1 MFHFC
6 TMAYLWLRPIQGLSQ
21 APMQEAW
28 MSGEVWDVLP
38 HGLRLRKLSETW
50 EDKFYIIPTGH
61 VPLSL
66 LARLATGEPDPSLP
80 SHLPSAGVHGRCRQ
94 VRVKFQAAQRPGADE
109 ASGEERAKA
118 VELSTDASEPHG
130 VPSDTF
136 EQFPPALPPCPAM
149 TAFAEEWQ
157 LRAGADVESVKQCL
171 NELQESYEHGRLTSD
186 GSRICEVFSCCLAGV
201 HVMLDCHAW
210 SAKFSGGP
218 HQTPNVE
225 LQTAF
230 ACLLTTCLCWLS
242 AQDFGQVLSIKP
254 ALCLCRELSRLFLA
268 NPWPAA
274 LKSAWRDICQ
284 SSTELYKLVSQGR
297 PRKLNIPTLK
307 RTKVQCSVAG
317 CMKINRRGF
326 RDVAWRCKAHQ
337 PKRLCNVVGC
347 NRSRVAKVYQA
358 DIFGPAGTRCCVHSA
373 RECNVLNCK
382 RFAKCQ
388 TLEADQFPGLH
399 LLEATFL
406 FAPDSHVPTKNI
418 PHSSTFNIL
427 GRRCFIC
434 ARHPPNPSKSRSLSF
449 FIVFYRFF
457 FPSPSPHHNI
467 NYR

>member
-1 MFHFC
+1 
-6 TMAYLWLRPIQGLSQ
+6 
-21 APMQEAW
+21 

-38 HGLRLRKLSETW
+38 HGLRLRKLSETL
-50 EDKFYIIPTGH
+50 EDKFYIIPTCQ
-61 VPLSL
+61 VPVSL
-66 LARLATGEPDPSLP
+66 LARLATDEPDPSLP
-80 SHLPSAGVHGRCRQ
+80 NHLPSAGARGRFRQ
-94 VRVKFQAAQRPGADE
+94 VLVKFQAAHSPGADE

-118 VELSTDASEPHG
+118 VELSSDALEP
-130 VPSDTF
+130 PTLDTL

-149 TAFAEEWQ
+149 TAFAEEWK
-157 LRAGADVESVKQCL
+157 LRVGADVESVKQCL
-171 NELQESYEHGRLTSD
+171 NELRESYEHGQLTSD

-201 HVMLDCHAW
+201 HVMLDRHAW
-210 SAKFSGGP
+210 SAKFSGGS

-242 AQDFGQVLSIKP
+242 AHDFGQVLSIKP

-268 NPWPAA
+268 SPWPGA

-284 SSTELYKLVSQGR
+284 SSTKLYKLVSQGR

-307 RTKVQCSVAG
+307 RKQVQCSVAG
-317 CMKINRRGF
+317 CMNLNHRRGF

-337 PKRLCNVVGC
+337 PKRLCNVAGC

-373 RECNVLNCK
+373 RGCNVANCK

-406 FAPDSHVPTKNI
+406 FALDS
-418 PHSSTFNIL
+418 
-427 GRRCFIC
+427 
-434 ARHPPNPSKSRSLSF
+434 
-449 FIVFYRFF
+449 
-457 FPSPSPHHNI
+457 
-467 NYR
+467 

>member
-1 MFHFC
+1 
-6 TMAYLWLRPIQGLSQ
+6 
-21 APMQEAW
+21 MQEAW

-50 EDKFYIIPTGH
+50 EDKFYIIPTCH

-66 LARLATGEPDPSLP
+66 LARLATDEPDPSLP
-80 SHLPSAGVHGRCRQ
+80 SHLPSGVHGFRQ

-118 VELSTDASEPHG
+118 VELSTDASEPHA
-130 VPSDTF
+130 VPSLDTDTF

-157 LRAGADVESVKQCL
+157 LRGDVESVKQCL
-171 NELQESYEHGRLTSD
+171 NELRESYEHGRLTSD

-210 SAKFSGGP
+210 SAKFSGGAGGP

-307 RTKVQCSVAG
+307 RKKVQCSVTG
-317 CMKINRRGF
+317 CMKINRRRGF

-406 FAPDSHVPTKNI
+406 FVPLI
-418 PHSSTFNIL
+418 PT
-427 GRRCFIC
+427 
-434 ARHPPNPSKSRSLSF
+434 
-449 FIVFYRFF
+449 
-457 FPSPSPHHNI
+457 SPQIIHHI
-467 NYR
+467 QHFR